1 MAVLPG
7 AWSALEGGIIGGA
20 IGIAT
25 ADVAKP
31 VLTPAEQDAWA
42 RNANKVLDLGT
53 LARLVAQG
61 LTEQGSAAGEASRSG
76 FNANKLAA
84 VVQLMLEAPSV
95 AEAQDLRR
103 RGKITLEQFEHALA
117 KAQIEPQ
124 YWQPL
129 EDLIDERLDP
139 AVVATAIQRGL
150 LANEGILP
158 VGPPSAVG
166 RVPPMPM
173 VDIDPV
179 DEAAA
184 AGIDKGRLEVLARIV
199 GLPPGPGELLDMLNR
214 GIIDP
219 PDFYRGI
226 AEGNT
231 RNEWAPFLE
240 QLRHFKLSPTEYA
253 SARLRGWIDTETMNE
268 GGALTGASP
277 AQMDLLFKNRGRPAT
292 PHQMWLAIRRS
303 DATRADFDRAIV
315 QSDIRP
321 EYAPWL
327 WSIRYSYPSL
337 FQLRN
342 ATEAGD
348 ITGPRARV
356 ILGYEGYED
365 QDADALVASWTK
377 AKSAGTK
384 ELTKAE
390 LRDEYEGLHISQAD
404 FRAAL
409 ELLGYTGPAQDLEVA
424 LADARRVKAY
434 RDKAIARVYKLYIDH
449 TLDEAT
455 ARADLATL
463 GVAPD
468 AIGHLVP
475 LWTLERDINVKQLT
489 PAQVK
494 RAYRKGDWT
503 LERATAELL
512 ARGYEEADA
521 LEYLSQ

>member
-1 MAVLPG
+1 MALG
-7 AWSALEGGIIGGA
+7 GLWSKLTGGIVGGA
-20 IGIAT
+20 VAIAT
-25 ADVAKP
+25 ADVAVPTLEVEKQ
-31 VLTPAEQDAWA
+31 EAWA
-42 RNANKVLDLGT
+42 SNANRVLDVGS
-53 LARLVAQG
+53 LARLVAQALVDIG
-61 LTEQGSAAGEASRSG
+61 PAANQATRTGYDE
-76 FNANKLAA
+76 NKLAA
-84 VVQLMLEAPSV
+84 LVQLALEAPSV

-103 RGKITLEQFEHALA
+103 RNKISKEQFEHALA

-139 AVVATAIQRGL
+139 AVIATAIQRGL

-158 VGPPSAVG
+158 VGPPSDVG
-166 RVPPMPM
+166 LVPPMPM

-179 DEAAA
+179 VESEA
-184 AGIDKGRLEVLARIV
+184 AGIDKSRLEVLARIV

-214 GIIDP
+214 GIIEP

-231 RNEWAPFLE
+231 RNEWGPFLE

-253 SARLRGWIDTETMNE
+253 SARLRGWIDTAEMDA
-268 GGALTGASP
+268 GGALSGASP

-348 ITGPRARV
+348 ISGPRARV
-356 ILGYEGYED
+356 ILGFEGYED

-384 ELTKAE
+384 DLTKAE
-390 LRDEYEGLHISQAD
+390 LRDEYEGLHISQAE
-404 FRAAL
+404 FRTSLAQ
-409 ELLGYTGPAQDLEVA
+409 LGYTGAAQDLEVA
-424 LADARRVKAY
+424 LADARRVKGY
-434 RDKAIARVYKLYIDH
+434 RDKAIARVYKLYVAH

-463 GVAPD
+463 NVTPE
-468 AIGHLVP
+468 AIGNLLP
-475 LWTLERDINVKQLT
+475 LWTLERDVNVKQLT

-503 LERATAELL
+503 LERAIAELL
-512 ARGYEEADA
+512 ARGYSEPDA
-521 LEYLSQ
+521 AEYLAQ